1 MNDFEQWLETQ
12 YCIDGPFYR
21 GNNHEKERIAFIAGK
36 AAEREVCIRLADRN
50 NIYPF
55 DVADAIRKRG
65 E

>member
-36 AAEREVCIRLADRN
+36 AAEREVCARLSYDLGFPR
-50 NIYPF
+50 
-55 DVADAIRKRG
+55 VAENIRKRG
-65 E
+65 EK